1 MKKQHYVFRTLITII
16 LTAII
21 TCTITTLT
29 IYGKKDK
36 NKTTEQAISQAM
48 KSDALDMKLKL
59 IRDKITDTYLGDI
72 DENNL
77 MEYSIKGY
85 VAGLNDIYSAYFTP
99 KEMSEYSD
107 ETNGKYVG
115 IGISMIRD
123 KKADKVKIYSVMEN
137 SPAEEVG
144 LKEDDYIIKVE
155 DKNITADEFE
165 NISDYIKGEEGTKV
179 KIVIL
184 RDSKELTFEIERR
197 TVKVIN
203 VIGELVSDNIGYIRI
218 KAFEGGVAK
227 QFKDKYQE
235 LVNEGAK
242 SLIIDLRDN
251 GGGLV
256 DEAIEIA
263 DLFTNKDEPLLIQ
276 ADKNGNEEI
285 TKSKIDKQINMKVS
299 LLVNNESAS
308 ASEILTGILKEK
320 NGDNTKII
328 GEKTYG
334 KGVIQSLF
342 QLSDGSGLKIT
353 TNEYFTP
360 NHNKINKVGI
370 EPDIKI
376 ENDENFILKESIEK
390 DKDKQLQKAIE
401 VLQ

>member
-16 LTAII
+16 LTALI

-48 KSDALDMKLKL
+48 QSDVLDMKLKL
-59 IRDKITDTYLGDI
+59 IREKITNTYLGDI

-77 MEYSIKGY
+77 KEYAIKGY
-85 VAGLNDIYSAYFTP
+85 VAGLDDVYSEYFTA
-99 KEMSEYSD
+99 KEMSEYSE

-115 IGISMIRD
+115 IGVVMIKD
-123 KKADKVKIYSVMEN
+123 KKANKVKIYSLMKD
-137 SPAEEVG
+137 SPAESVG
-144 LKEDDYIIKVE
+144 LKEGDYIIKVE
-155 DKNITADEFE
+155 DKDITGEDFE
-165 NISDYIKGEEGTKV
+165 KVSDYIKGKEGTKV
-179 KIVIL
+179 KIVVL
-184 RDSKELTFEIERR
+184 RDSKEFTYEIERKS
-197 TVKVIN
+197 VKIIN
-203 VIGELVSDNIGYIRI
+203 VNGELVSDNIGYIRI
-218 KAFEGGVAK
+218 KAFEGGVAN
-227 QFKDKYQE
+227 QFKEKYKE
-235 LVNEGAK
+235 LVNQGAK
-242 SLIIDLRDN
+242 SLVIDLRDN

-263 DLFTNKDEPLLIQ
+263 DLFTAKDETLLIQ
-276 ADKNGNEEI
+276 TDKFGNEEI
-285 TKSKIDKQINMKVS
+285 TKAKTDKQIDMKIS
-299 LLVNNESAS
+299 LLVNDYSAS